1 MLRAQAEAV
10 KRAPLRVLLVPRYNR
25 EFPMRSFL
33 RILEQLR
40 TRHRRRLP
48 FLAPALE
55 RRRPRI
61 AAEDY
66 AARHSIEHTLDRKAE
81 LRRLAPTWPPAARR
95 YHELLTYE
103 LDGLREL
110 ANALQNVTGG
120 RELEEALAETAA
132 QMERLEIEIAWCGA
146 VLKRAMP
153 RAVVG

>member
-1 MLRAQAEAV
+1 MAV
-10 KRAPLRVLLVPRYNR
+10 TL
-25 EFPMRSFL
+25 RSFL
-33 RILEQLR
+33 ETLDQLR

-103 LDGLREL
+103 LKGLREVV
-110 ANALQNVTGG
+110 NALHSVTTG
-120 RELEEALAETAA
+120 RELEEALAETGL
-132 QMERLEIEIAWCGA
+132 QIERLEIEIAWCA
-146 VLKRAMP
+146 NLLERAIP
-153 RAVVG
+153 RAVIR

>member
-1 MLRAQAEAV
+1 MALSLQ
-10 KRAPLRVLLVPRYNR
+10 
-25 EFPMRSFL
+25 SFL
-33 RILEQLR
+33 ETFEQLR

-66 AARHSIEHTLDRKAE
+66 AARHSIEHTLDRRAE

-103 LDGLREL
+103 LAGLREVVS
-110 ANALQNVTGG
+110 ALHSVTEG
-120 RELEEALAETAA
+120 RELEEALAESAV
-132 QMERLEIEIAWCGA
+132 QIERLEVEIAWCA
-146 VLKRAMP
+146 SLLKRAVP
-153 RAVVG
+153 RVVIG